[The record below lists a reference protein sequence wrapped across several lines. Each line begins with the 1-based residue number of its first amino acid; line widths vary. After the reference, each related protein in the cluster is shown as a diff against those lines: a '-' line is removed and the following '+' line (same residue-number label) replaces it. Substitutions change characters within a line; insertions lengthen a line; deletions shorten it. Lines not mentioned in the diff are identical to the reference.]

1 MPEDTRLAPMPE
13 MPNGLAVGE
22 STITKDPQSGAETRT
37 DIMAQCS
44 VPTSAFIITAVD
56 NMQDKAAQGKI
67 LSMLETNQAHVLEED
82 TKAHD
87 RYEARKDAERASADL
102 RKLIITCAGIAL
114 CAILSTA
121 VLILFALGKISVC
134 GFVISLS
141 FILLLTLGLCK
152 GSVLNIRING
162 KTKDTSA
169 GVSIQADKSKTDE

>member
-1 MPEDTRLAPMPE
+1 MPEDTQLAPMPE

-22 STITKDPQSGAETRT
+22 RTITKDPQSGAETRT

-44 VPTSAFIITAVD
+44 VPASAFIITAVD

-102 RKLIITCAGIAL
+102 RRLIITCAGIGICSILLIAVLFFIAL
-114 CAILSTA
+114 ENINLWELVIILSFTL
-121 VLILFALGKISVC
+121 LI
-134 GFVISLS
+134 
-141 FILLLTLGLCK
+141 TLGLCK
-152 GSVLNIRING
+152 GSVLNISING